1 MTIFTTVTQYFIR
14 GSTQSN
20 QAKGKKTSRLKRS
33 KLFPFADDMTL
44 CRKNTKKY
52 IDTTRA
58 NKFRK
63 ATGYKINNKNQL
75 YLFTLAMNNL
85 KIKFRKQF
93 NLKQHQKE

>member
-1 MTIFTTVTQYFIR
+1 
-14 GSTQSN
+14 
-20 QAKGKKTSRLKRS
+20 
-33 KLFPFADDMTL
+33 MTL

-93 NLKQHQKE
+93 NLK